1 MAKLAATGY
10 FHASKQLKQTLL
22 PPLRQMEIFRA
33 QHNGHLVTISSASA
47 VRGFRPAMT
56 VYVVY
61 VANKIAITSLSEGIR
76 IDIAAPVKVSCIH
89 PALFAVKLTIR

>member
-33 QHNGHLVTISSASA
+33 QHNDHLVTISSASA

-56 VYVVY
+56 VY

>member
-1 MAKLAATGY
+1 
-10 FHASKQLKQTLL
+10 
-22 PPLRQMEIFRA
+22 
-33 QHNGHLVTISSASA
+33 
-47 VRGFRPAMT
+47 MT
-56 VYVVY
+56 VYVVYVVY